1 MLHLGG
7 LGHSAL
13 GAYPQGHQPHSHP
26 HHIGP
31 SWANSD
37 TYYEGR
43 PGRGQPLGGIG
54 PGGPGSPYGPSM
66 PQPPP
71 GSPPTGGAPQT
82 GSDILD
88 SQNSEPKL
96 DKSNILLLG
105 PTGLVSKA
113 YCFKWKGVFRI
124 ALKMNF
130 VSYLNF
136 QIW

>member
-1 MLHLGG
+1 MFHSDLLHLGG

-13 GAYPQGHQPHSHP
+13 GAYPQGHQQHTHP

-66 PQPPP
+66 TQQHH
-71 GSPPTGGAPQT
+71 SNNNAAAGAPPS
-82 GSDILD
+82 GSDVLD
-88 SQNSEPKL
+88 AQNNEPKL

-105 PTGLVSKA
+105 PTGYIKLA
-113 YCFKWKGVFRI
+113 T
-124 ALKMNF
+124 L
-130 VSYLNF
+130 LTD
-136 QIW
+136 